1 MHIIQF
7 FFNYEHLQYGHLCK
21 STLIGHI
28 NERYFWCLRW
38 KLSHWVQRCSSLRIV
53 ITISYSF
60 KLSFSKKYIGCT
72 VNTWIKV
79 CFNWSYKTHKFTTF
93 PEGTSTSEVT
103 SMLKSS
109 SQYWQLLLLDVSN
122 FIRFQVVG
130 WLFSQ
135 SILSS

>member
-1 MHIIQF
+1 MSAPRPPHPAAGSATVVKDQINAYHPV

-28 NERYFWCLRW
+28 NECYFWCLRW

-60 KLSFSKKYIGCT
+60 KLSFSKKSIGCT
-72 VNTWIKV
+72 VNKWIKV

-109 SQYWQLLLLDVSN
+109 P
-122 FIRFQVVG
+122 
-130 WLFSQ
+130 
-135 SILSS
+135 